1 MNFLVTL
8 SLLFFPLF
16 ALSQEN
22 QLTENLWCFKSHFLD
37 SLTEGEIIEAHIFLF
52 DNDPIRFKKNGK
64 FKLIPAPVTICAT
77 KTRKHKTEQLKG
89 KWNVEQNQLT
99 LEIKKK
105 KVTFLFVDYTD
116 QIVRLKAIHI
126 SNRI

>member
-37 SLTEGEIIEAHIFLF
+37 SLKEGEIIEAHIFLF

-77 KTRKHKTEQLKG
+77 KTRRHKTKQLKG

-105 KVTFLFVDYTD
+105 KVTFLLMDYTD
-116 QIVRLKAIHI
+116 QIVRLKAIRI